1 MSWPWSIGVPVASLT
16 RRPRYATELGYEV
29 TVMKDATANYS
40 DEHMHAA
47 LEVNLP
53 NYASAIV
60 TTDQIVGTLTSLAV
74 VEVPAGS

>member
-1 MSWPWSIGVPVASLT
+1 
-16 RRPRYATELGYEV
+16 
-29 TVMKDATANYS
+29 MKDATANYS

-60 TTDQIVGTLTSLAV
+60 TTDEIVGTLTSLAV
-74 VEVPAGS
+74 VEVPAGSRPAIEMRSDVGLGLVTTID